1 MQDQRSNSPTTITNT
16 YSSSRLSIVLVLITL
31 AQFMVVVDFTI
42 VQVALPSI
50 GREFGVSVNGLQ
62 WIVTAYGLTLAGFL
76 MLSGRVGDIYGHK
89 KLFIIGVL
97 LFSLASLT
105 GGLAPSDTVL
115 ILARVA
121 QGLGA
126 AMASATGLSI
136 LAAAFPE
143 GKERNRAL
151 SIFAAATGSG
161 FAAGMIFGGLI
172 TATLGWRWVFDIN
185 VPIGII
191 VSLLSAKYIS
201 SNTTGLTHENKQH
214 HHLDIFGAVLI
225 TAGLM
230 LLVYSLTSAQDTGI
244 GSTQTLE
251 LLLLSVIVLA
261 AFVLIEYRSKAPLMP
276 LGFLRRGSI
285 FGANAV
291 GLLQVGPFVGMVFI
305 LTDYLQQLRGYSALS
320 AGLAFIPMGAVFLV
334 ISVFLSARLVN
345 RLGVKPVIISG
356 MALQVVGYLSL
367 APIYITESYFGG
379 LLGPSL
385 LIGVGTGLS
394 FTAINISAL
403 TGTRKGEEGLASGL
417 INTSRQIGGPIGLAV
432 LLTVANFETPHAAG
446 QIVVQSPSAM
456 VTGFGYAFLA
466 AALLTGIGIIFTA
479 LFIREKTLSDKSSS
493 GGNHSSEL
501 EEALSY

>member
-1 MQDQRSNSPTTITNT
+1 MVDSKPKSRRPTTTT
-16 YSSSRLSIVLVLITL
+16 KAGSSSKLSIILALITL
-31 AQFMVVVDFTI
+31 AQLMVVVDFTI

-50 GREFGVSVNGLQ
+50 GKEFGVSVNGLQ

-76 MLSGRVGDIYGHK
+76 MLSGRVGDMYGHK
-89 KLFIIGVL
+89 KLFIVGIL
-97 LFSLASLT
+97 LFSLSSLT
-105 GGLAPSDTVL
+105 GGLAPSELVL
-115 ILARVA
+115 ILARVV

-136 LAAAFPE
+136 LAAVFPE

-151 SIFAAATGSG
+151 SVFAAATGSG
-161 FAAGMIFGGLI
+161 FAAGMILGGVI

-214 HHLDIFGAVLI
+214 HHHLDIFGAVLI

-230 LLVYSLTSAQDTGI
+230 LLVYSLTSAQNTGI
-244 GSTQTLE
+244 GSVQTLE

-291 GLLQVGPFVGMVFI
+291 GLLQVAPFVGMVFI
-305 LTDYLQQLRGYSALS
+305 LTNYFQQVRGYSAFS
-320 AGLAFIPMGAVFLV
+320 AGLAFIPMGIVFIV
-334 ISVFLSARLVN
+334 VSGFISARLVN
-345 RLGVKPVIISG
+345 RFGVKPTIISG
-356 MALQVVGYLSL
+356 MVLQTIGYLLLSS
-367 APIYITESYFGG
+367 ISIKESYLG
-379 LLGPSL
+379 LLGPML
-385 LIGVGTGLS
+385 LNGFGTGLR
-394 FTAINISAL
+394 FTAINIAAL

-432 LLTVANFETPHAAG
+432 LLTVANIEMRHTTG
-446 QIVVQSPSAM
+446 QFVVQTALAM
-456 VTGFGYAFLA
+456 VRGFGYAFLA
-466 AALLTGIGIIFTA
+466 AALLTVIGIIFTA
-479 LFIREKTLSDKSSS
+479 LLIQKSRLQIRVVDT
-493 GGNHSSEL
+493 
-501 EEALSY
+501 A

>member
-1 MQDQRSNSPTTITNT
+1 MVDSKPKSRRPTTTT
-16 YSSSRLSIVLVLITL
+16 KAGSSSKLSIILALITL
-31 AQFMVVVDFTI
+31 AQLMVVVDFTI

-50 GREFGVSVNGLQ
+50 GKEFGVSVNGLQ

-76 MLSGRVGDIYGHK
+76 MLSGRVGDMYGHK
-89 KLFIIGVL
+89 KLFIVGIL
-97 LFSLASLT
+97 LFSLSSLT
-105 GGLAPSDTVL
+105 GGLAPSELVL
-115 ILARVA
+115 ILARVV

-136 LAAAFPE
+136 LAAVFPE

-151 SIFAAATGSG
+151 SVFAAATGSG
-161 FAAGMIFGGLI
+161 FAAGMILGGVI

-230 LLVYSLTSAQDTGI
+230 LLVYSLTSAQNTGI
-244 GSTQTLE
+244 GSVQTLE

-291 GLLQVGPFVGMVFI
+291 GLLQVAPFVGMVFI
-305 LTDYLQQLRGYSALS
+305 LTNYFQQVRGYSAFS
-320 AGLAFIPMGAVFLV
+320 AGLAFIPMGIVFLV
-334 ISVFLSARLVN
+334 TSVFLSAWLVN
-345 RLGVKPVIISG
+345 RFGVKPTIISG
-356 MALQVVGYLSL
+356 MVLQTIGYLLLSS
-367 APIYITESYFGG
+367 ISIKESYLG
-379 LLGPSL
+379 LLGPML
-385 LIGVGTGLS
+385 LNGFGTGLG
-394 FTAINISAL
+394 FTAINIAAL

-432 LLTVANFETPHAAG
+432 LLTVANIEMRHTTG
-446 QIVVQSPSAM
+446 QFVVQTALAM
-456 VTGFGYAFLA
+456 VRGFGYAFLA
-466 AALLTGIGIIFTA
+466 AALLTVIGIIFTA
-479 LFIREKTLSDKSSS
+479 LLIQKSRLQIRVVDT
-493 GGNHSSEL
+493 
-501 EEALSY
+501 A